1 MILFAVSH
9 FAGMLPI
16 VRPCILPVL
25 PFVFARAD
33 QPFLRSGLPMLVGM
47 AFTFAGVAT
56 LAAVGGSWAV
66 EANEYGRLAAITL
79 LAVFGLTLLVP
90 ELAEWMTRPLVAA
103 GARLSQSIGQGE
115 PQRDTAVLPSFLL
128 GIATGLLWAPC
139 AGPILGLV
147 LTGAALEGASAGTSL
162 LLLAHAPGAPPPPP
176 PGPLGCGRRPL
187 PAAARLCGRRR
198 DLAGAGAAG
207 GRPRL
212 RRHEEVARRRRVD
225 PARPRRGGPRWRRS
239 DRARA
244 RYRIPDA
251 DFGHDHRRARAAAAG
266 PD

>member
-1 MILFAVSH
+1 MILFAVSY
-9 FAGMLPI
+9 FAGMLTI
-16 VRPCILPVL
+16 VSPCILPVL
-25 PFVFARAD
+25 PFVFARAE

-66 EANEYGRLAAITL
+66 EANEYGRLAAIVL

-103 GARLSQSIGQGE
+103 GARLSQSIGQGG
-115 PQRDTAVLPSFLL
+115 PQRDAAVLPSFLL

-139 AGPILGLV
+139 AGPILGLI
-147 LTGAALEGASAGTSL
+147 LTGAALEGASAGTTL
-162 LLLAHAPGAPPPPP
+162 LLLAYA
-176 PGPLGCGRRPL
+176 
-187 PAAARLCGRRR
+187 
-198 DLAGAGAAG
+198 AGAATSLALALLA
-207 GRPRL
+207 GRPRV
-212 RRHEEVARRRRVD
+212 RRHEDVARRRRVD

-244 RYRIPDA
+244 GYRIPDA
-251 DFGHDHRRARAAAAG
+251 DFGHDHRRARAAAAR
-266 PD
+266 PEPARPYPAQAIACRPLSR